1 MITAP
6 GGLPLAGHALDL
18 LRRPLEFL
26 AEVRDLGPV
35 VRFRLGPKDA
45 YLVTTPDAVRE
56 VLITQLSAF
65 GKGGALIDT
74 AREVVGNGIGTSDGA
89 EHRRNRKMALP
100 AFHHRRIAGY
110 TATMADISVRRAGS
124 WLPGQELSMP
134 DEMHALSAAIL
145 ARTLI
150 TTELDAPGVLKRALP
165 ELVAGIGRRT
175 YLPVK
180 WVHRLP
186 LPVNRRYAEARKAL
200 SDLVLGTIAEYRAK
214 PGDRGDLL
222 SMLLTAVDDEGVGMS
237 DAQLHDEVLT
247 MMFGGTTTSA
257 ETLTWIFHTLA
268 THPEIEKKVRA
279 EIDDV
284 VGDRTV
290 AHTDLPALEYTKRVV
305 AEALRRYPAIW
316 LTSRYAHRE
325 VTVQGQVIPRGA
337 DVFYSPHLLHHDPR
351 SFPRPEEFDPDRW
364 LPERAAE
371 SPRHAYIPFS
381 SGFRK
386 CIGDSFAQTEILV
399 ALVAVLQRWRL
410 EQVGEAVP
418 VCDTTYR
425 LKESVMRVERR

>member
-18 LRRPLEFL
+18 LRRPIEFL
-26 AEVRDLGPV
+26 TEMRDLGPV

-89 EHRRNRKMALP
+89 EHRKNRKMAQP
-100 AFHHRRIAGY
+100 AFHHQRIASY
-110 TATMADISVRRAGS
+110 TAAMAGIASQKATS
-124 WLPGQELSMP
+124 WLPGLRLSMP
-134 DEMHALSAAIL
+134 EEMHALSAAIL
-145 ARTLI
+145 AKTLI
-150 TTELDAPGVLKRALP
+150 TTDVDAPGVLSRALP

-186 LPVNRRYAEARKAL
+186 LPVNRRYTTARRAL
-200 SDLVLGTIAEYRAK
+200 SGLVLDTIAEYRAA

-222 SMLLTAVDDEGVGMS
+222 SMLMTSVDDDGAGMS
-237 DAQLHDEVLT
+237 DAQLHDEILT
-247 MMFGGTTTSA
+247 MMFGGTATSA
-257 ETLTWIFHTLA
+257 ETLVWLFHVLA
-268 THPEIEKKVRA
+268 THPEISEKVVA

-284 VGDRTV
+284 VGERLV
-290 AHTDLPALEYTKRVV
+290 EHADLPALEHTGRVIT
-305 AEALRRYPAIW
+305 EALRRYPAIW
-316 LTSRYAHRE
+316 LTSRYANRAT
-325 VTVQGQVIPRGA
+325 TVAGQDIPAGA

-351 SFPRPEEFDPDRW
+351 SFSRPEEFDPDRW

-386 CIGDSFAQTEILV
+386 CIGDSFARTEIMV

-410 EQVGEAVP
+410 VQVGEAVP
-418 VCDTTYR
+418 ACDTTYR
-425 LKESVMRVERR
+425 LKKSVMRVERR